1 VFGGRRLYCSPWWSF
16 IAAEPRPTTIL
27 LFTRRIIIIT
37 NVEDKLNEFSSHFD
51 RQNTAPVSV
60 SFPVADSQLLQLFTV
75 EEAEARKQDS
85 RKADGPDG
93 TDGNNGPDGV
103 STATLKHCL

>member
-1 VFGGRRLYCSPWWSF
+1 MLEMFDKVFG
-16 IAAEPRPTTIL
+16 IL
-27 LFTRRIIIIT
+27 LFSRRRIIT

-60 SFPVADSQLLQLFTV
+60 SFPVADSQILRPFTV

-85 RKADGPDG
+85 RKMA
-93 TDGNNGPDGV
+93 GPDGV
-103 STATLKHCL
+103 STETLKGDPKCNFFPENH